1 MMAAIRLLLPYLRP
15 YRGALAVAVVAM
27 LGEIATAILAPVP
40 VRLIFDHIIKPIRGK
55 VRLDIHLH
63 RQDLEQL
70 LAFAALVIV
79 IALIDALV
87 SYVDLRQTARVA
99 QRAVTDLRR
108 SVFAHLQRL
117 SLAFHHDRD
126 TRVGDL
132 QLRLSGDVQALQDLV
147 GSSLSNLVTNGGTA
161 IAMLVLLLLVERR
174 IGLLVLAASVLV
186 YVLARQYRTRS
197 RQVAREARKQEGRIS
212 AMVVETLGATRL
224 VQAFGREERES
235 RRLHEETEVALNYGL
250 RVAEYQARVQPLT
263 TLATAVATAAVLL
276 LGAIL
281 TMQQVITV
289 GALTMVLAYTRTTFN
304 ALKQLAK
311 LSTQTQK
318 AAVGAERIREIMA
331 SQRTI
336 TDPSHPRTLSAGPIA
351 ISFEQVSFG
360 YIAERPV
367 IRGVTFE
374 VPAGATA
381 ALVGPTGAGKSSL
394 LSLVP
399 RFYDVEAGSV
409 KLGGIDVRELSLREL
424 RSNVTLVLQETLLF
438 RDTLWNNI
446 AYGRPEAS
454 PAEVLAAAEAA
465 GVTSFV
471 DQLDDGFQ
479 AMVSERGTTLSG
491 GQKQCVAIARAL
503 LRDTPV
509 VLMDEPT
516 SNLDAITEALVI
528 RGIERLMQGRTAI
541 IIAHRLR
548 TIERVDLVAVLEQGR
563 LVELGPPGELQGDDG
578 LYGALA
584 GQR

>member
-1 MMAAIRLLLPYLRP
+1 
-15 YRGALAVAVVAM
+15 
-27 LGEIATAILAPVP
+27 
-40 VRLIFDHIIKPIRGK
+40 
-55 VRLDIHLH
+55 
-63 RQDLEQL
+63 
-70 LAFAALVIV
+70 
-79 IALIDALV
+79 
-87 SYVDLRQTARVA
+87 
-99 QRAVTDLRR
+99 
-108 SVFAHLQRL
+108 
-117 SLAFHHDRD
+117 
-126 TRVGDL
+126 
-132 QLRLSGDVQALQDLV
+132 
-147 GSSLSNLVTNGGTA
+147 
-161 IAMLVLLLLVERR
+161 
-174 IGLLVLAASVLV
+174 
-186 YVLARQYRTRS
+186 
-197 RQVAREARKQEGRIS
+197 
-212 AMVVETLGATRL
+212 
-224 VQAFGREERES
+224 
-235 RRLHEETEVALNYGL
+235 
-250 RVAEYQARVQPLT
+250 
-263 TLATAVATAAVLL
+263 VLL

-424 RSNVTLVLQETLLF
+424 RSKVTLVLQETLLF

-471 DQLDDGFQ
+471 DQLDDGFR

-491 GQKQCVAIARAL
+491 GQKQCVAIARAF

-516 SNLDAITEALVI
+516 SNLDTVTEALVI
-528 RGIERLMQGRTAI
+528 RGIERLMQGRTTI

-548 TIERVDLVAVLEQGR
+548 TIERVDLVAVLDQGR
-563 LVELGPPGELQGDDG
+563 LVELGPPGQLRGDDG
-578 LYGALA
+578 LYSAMA
-584 GQR
+584 GQA

>member
-1 MMAAIRLLLPYLRP
+1 MAAIRLLLPYLRP
-15 YRGALAVAVVAM
+15 FRGALALAVAAM
-27 LGEIATAILAPVP
+27 LGEIVTAILAPVP

-70 LAFAALVIV
+70 LIFAALVIV
-79 IALIDALV
+79 IALVDALV

-117 SLAFHHDRD
+117 SLAFHHDQD

-147 GSSLSNLVTNGGTA
+147 GSSLSNVVTNGGTA

-186 YVLARQYRTRS
+186 YLLARQYRRRS

-212 AMVVETLGATRL
+212 AIVVETLGATRL

-250 RVAEYQARVQPLT
+250 RAAEYQARVQPLT
-263 TLATAVATAAVLL
+263 TLATALATAAVLL

-318 AAVGAERIREIMA
+318 ATVGAERIREIMA
-331 SQRTI
+331 SQRSI
-336 TDPSHPRTLSAGPIA
+336 TEPSHPRPLPAGPIA

-360 YIAERPV
+360 YTPGRPV
-367 IRGVTFE
+367 IRGVTVE

-381 ALVGPTGAGKSSL
+381 ALVGPTGAGKSTL

-399 RFYDVEAGSV
+399 RFYDVESGGV
-409 KLGGIDVRELSLREL
+409 KLGGIDVRQLSLREL
-424 RSNVTLVLQETLLF
+424 RSTVTLVLQETLLF

-446 AYGRPEAS
+446 AYGRPDAS
-454 PAEVLAAAEAA
+454 PAEILAAADAA
-465 GVTSFV
+465 GVTTFV

-516 SNLDAITEALVI
+516 SNLDAVTEALVI
-528 RGIERLMQGRTAI
+528 RGVERLMQGRTAI
-541 IIAHRLR
+541 IIAHRIR
-548 TIERVDLVAVLEQGR
+548 TIERVDLVAVMDQGR
-563 LVELGPPGELQGDDG
+563 VVELGSPDELHRDDG
-578 LYGALA
+578 LYRALA

>member
-1 MMAAIRLLLPYLRP
+1 VIAAIRLLLPYLRP
-15 YRGALAVAVVAM
+15 YRGALAVAVIAM

-55 VRLDIHLH
+55 VRLDIHIH
-63 RQDLEQL
+63 PKDLEL
-70 LAFAALVIV
+70 LLIFAALVIV
-79 IALIDALV
+79 IALVDALV
-87 SYVDLRQTARVA
+87 SYLDLRQTARVA

-147 GSSLSNLVTNGGTA
+147 GTSLSNVVTNGGTA
-161 IAMLVLLLLVERR
+161 IAMLVLLLIVERR
-174 IGLLVLAASVLV
+174 IGLVVLAASGLV
-186 YVLARQYRTRS
+186 YWLARQYRLRS
-197 RQVAREARKQEGRIS
+197 RQVTRDARRQEGRIS

-235 RRLHEETEVALNYGL
+235 RRLHEETEVALSYGL
-250 RVAEYQARVQPLT
+250 RAAEYQARAQPLT
-263 TLATAVATAAVLL
+263 TLATALATAAVLL

-281 TMQQVITV
+281 TMKQVITV
-289 GALTMVLAYTRTTFN
+289 GALTMVLAYTRTLFN

-331 SQRTI
+331 SQRSI
-336 TDPSHPRTLSAGPIA
+336 SDPSHPRPLRAGPIA
-351 ISFEQVSFG
+351 ISFDHVSFG
-360 YIAERPV
+360 YTPGRPV
-367 IRGVTFE
+367 VRDVTFE
-374 VPAGATA
+374 VPAGTTA
-381 ALVGPTGAGKSSL
+381 ALVGPTGAGKSTL

-399 RFYDVEAGSV
+399 RFYDVESGSV
-409 KLGGIDVRELSLREL
+409 RLGGIDVREVSLREL
-424 RSNVTLVLQETLLF
+424 RSKVTVVLQETLLF

-454 PAEVLAAAEAA
+454 PAEILAAAESA
-465 GVTSFV
+465 GVTTFV
-471 DQLDDGFQ
+471 DQLDEGFE

-516 SNLDAITEALVI
+516 SNLDAVTEALVI
-528 RGIERLMQGRTAI
+528 RGMERLMQGRTAI
-541 IIAHRLR
+541 IIAHRIR
-548 TIERVDLVAVLEQGR
+548 TIERVDLVAVLDQGR
-563 LVELGPPGELQGDDG
+563 LVELGPPGQLHGDDG
-578 LYGALA
+578 LYRALA

>member
-1 MMAAIRLLLPYLRP
+1 MIAAIGLLRPYLRP
-15 YRGALAVAVVAM
+15 YRGALALAVAAM
-27 LGEIATAILAPVP
+27 LGEIVTAILAPVP

-63 RQDLEQL
+63 RADLEL
-70 LAFAALVIV
+70 LLGFAALVIV
-79 IALIDALV
+79 IALVDALV

-117 SLAFHHDRD
+117 SLAFHHDQD

-147 GSSLSNLVTNGGTA
+147 ASSLSNVVTNGGTA
-161 IAMLVLLLLVERR
+161 IAMLVLLLVVNRW
-174 IGLLVLAASVLV
+174 IGLLVLAASLLV
-186 YVLARQYRTRS
+186 YFLAHQYRRRS

-235 RRLHEETEVALNYGL
+235 RRMHQETEVALNYGL
-250 RVAEYQARVQPLT
+250 RAAEYQARVQPLT

-281 TMQQVITV
+281 TMKQVITV

-318 AAVGAERIREIMA
+318 ATVGAERIREILA
-331 SQRTI
+331 SQRSI
-336 TDPSHPRTLSAGPIA
+336 ADPPHPRPLRHGPIA
-351 ISFEQVSFG
+351 IGFEQVSFG
-360 YIAERPV
+360 YVPGRPV
-367 IRGVTFE
+367 VRDVTFE

-399 RFYDVEAGSV
+399 RFYDVESGRV

-424 RSNVTLVLQETLLF
+424 RSRVTVVLQETLLF

-454 PAEVLAAAEAA
+454 RAEILAAAEAA
-465 GVTSFV
+465 GVTTFV

-516 SNLDAITEALVI
+516 SNLDAVTEALVI

-548 TIERVDLVAVLEQGR
+548 TVERVDLVAVMDQGR
-563 LVELGPPGELQGDDG
+563 LVELGPPDQLQGDGG
-578 LYGALA
+578 LYQELA
-584 GQR
+584 SR

>member
-1 MMAAIRLLLPYLRP
+1 MIAAIRLLRPYLRP
-15 YRGALAVAVVAM
+15 YRGALAVAVAAM
-27 LGEIATAILAPVP
+27 LGEIVTAILAPVP

-55 VRLDIHLH
+55 VRLDVHLH
-63 RQDLEQL
+63 RHDLEL
-70 LAFAALVIV
+70 LVGFAALVIV
-79 IALIDALV
+79 IALVDALV
-87 SYVDLRQTARVA
+87 SYLDLRQTARVA

-117 SLAFHHDRD
+117 SLAFHHDQD

-147 GSSLSNLVTNGGTA
+147 GSSLSNVVTNGGTV
-161 IAMLVLLLLVERR
+161 IAMLVLLLVVNRW

-186 YVLARQYRTRS
+186 YVLAGQYRRRS

-250 RVAEYQARVQPLT
+250 RAAEYQARVQPLT

-281 TMQQVITV
+281 TMKQVITV
-289 GALTMVLAYTRTTFN
+289 GALTMVLAYTRSTFN

-318 AAVGAERIREIMA
+318 ATVGAERIREIMA
-331 SQRTI
+331 SQRSI
-336 TDPSHPRTLSAGPIA
+336 TDPPHPRPLPRGPIA
-351 ISFEQVSFG
+351 IGFEQVSFG
-360 YIAERPV
+360 YVPGRPV
-367 IRGVTFE
+367 VREVTFE

-399 RFYDVEAGSV
+399 RFYDVEGGRV

-424 RSNVTLVLQETLLF
+424 RSRVTVVLQETLLF

-454 PAEVLAAAEAA
+454 RAEILAAAEGA
-465 GVTSFV
+465 GVTTFV
-471 DQLDDGFQ
+471 NQLDDGFQ

-503 LRDTPV
+503 LRDTPI

-516 SNLDAITEALVI
+516 SNLDAVTEALVI

-548 TIERVDLVAVLEQGR
+548 TVERVDLVAVMDQGR
-563 LVELGPPGELQGDDG
+563 LVELGRPDQLQGDEG
-578 LYGALA
+578 LYRELA
-584 GQR
+584 SQ